1 MDYLTLLI
9 DNQNYRLSK
18 DLQSRP
24 SRNLQSIGYQP
35 SFCSNSSPV
44 VVFNHRGTFTL
55 NPTGLQPGGHRAHP
69 AAHPAT
75 ENHDASASAPAA
87 LPDADVSRPRPGHLC
102 FHVAATHLAYPRR
115 FDPCKLSA
123 IAGTAC

>member
-44 VVFNHRGTFTL
+44 VVFNHRATFTL
-55 NPTGLQPGGHRAHP
+55 NPRGFSPVATVRTSLPHIPQPKTTTHQLLRLRHFRMLFGLQLKMI
-69 AAHPAT
+69 
-75 ENHDASASAPAA
+75 SASRNAE
-87 LPDADVSRPRPGHLC
+87 L
-102 FHVAATHLAYPRR
+102 R
-115 FDPCKLSA
+115 FCRAETPV
-123 IAGTAC
+123 

>member
-55 NPTGLQPGGHRAHP
+55 NPTGLQPGGHRAHIP

-75 ENHDASASAPAA
+75 ENHDA
-87 LPDADVSRPRPGHLC
+87 VSFC
-102 FHVAATHLAYPRR
+102 A
-115 FDPCKLSA
+115 C
-123 IAGTAC
+123 GTSGCSSGSN